1 MTNTNIAS
9 NLMNEQIRALLE
21 KDLSKAELKAIAEQR
36 SIAVGKSTNKEIKR
50 RILRNLERQEG
61 YELLLRWEKSKKSK
75 KYYNEIEIK

>member
-1 MTNTNIAS
+1 MTNTNIAN

-50 RILRNLERQEG
+50 RILKNLERQEG
-61 YELLLRWEKSKKSK
+61 YELLLR
-75 KYYNEIEIK
+75 

>member
-50 RILRNLERQEG
+50 RILKNLERQEG
-61 YELLLRWEKSKKSK
+61 YELLLR
-75 KYYNEIEIK
+75 

>member
-9 NLMNEQIRALLE
+9 NLTNEQIRALLE

-50 RILRNLERQEG
+50 RVLKNLERQEG
-61 YELLLRWEKSKKSK
+61 YELLLR
-75 KYYNEIEIK
+75 